1 MRYKVLWGGRGSGK
15 SWGVAIALLVIA
27 SQKPTR
33 VLCAR
38 ELQNS
43 LDESVH
49 KLLSDQIVA
58 MGLSSFYTVLRDCI
72 RGINGSEFIFE
83 GLRHNT
89 PNINAFHG
97 LNLWSVYL

>member
-1 MRYKVLWGGRGSGK
+1 LIHLPSKLKPLFQPMRCKVLWGGRGSGK

-43 LDESVH
+43 LDE
-49 KLLSDQIVA
+49 
-58 MGLSSFYTVLRDCI
+58 
-72 RGINGSEFIFE
+72 
-83 GLRHNT
+83 
-89 PNINAFHG
+89 
-97 LNLWSVYL
+97 